1 MDIIIP
7 SSDQIDEVTRMR
19 NTWKPNPRQAAF
31 LAVPFTVKEAFYG
44 GGAGS
49 GKSDVLLVYG
59 ILNRWHENPLY
70 KQVFLRRT
78 FPELKNE
85 ILGRSREIYSKFGAT
100 FNKTDMIWTFPRED
114 QYGSGGMSTNAGAQI
129 FLGHCET
136 EDDVHKYDSMQISCF
151 TPDELTSLT
160 EFIYLYITFE
170 RNRSPLH
177 SGLPSIT
184 RAAGMPGGIGHTFV
198 KKRFV
203 DPAPEGDKII
213 IGKGGN
219 KRIYIHATLAD
230 NPYIDPTYS
239 QSLDGRPEAE
249 RKAKKFGDWSAYL
262 GQVFDEFRDKH
273 YPDEPS
279 EALHV
284 VEPFEIPDYWP
295 KFVII
300 DWGYRAN
307 NWVGFFA
314 VSPNKRLF
322 LYRELTWIKTKIA
335 EWGPIVKDYIDL
347 EQPKKVKV
355 CKSAGQD
362 RGQDHTIQTEIE
374 REIGCPV
381 ELTLNTPGSRIA
393 GKMLLHEYFRWVPK
407 KLPNKKEQLVYSE
420 EYALRVYRLHG
431 QEAYDAYQALF
442 VPPAPE
448 DNLPKYQIFCC
459 SASNHDGHVNCC
471 PMAIDAIKACNY
483 PENTKGDKPAEDVAE
498 FNGDDAYDGQRYG
511 VDAAEQYFE
520 EAVEEFKKVQAE
532 AKIIQQLKNTGD
544 WTAYYRN
551 AHVLDVSKSVNPVG
565 MFKPGS
571 NVGPSKKLGVRMFH
585 R

>member
-7 SSDQIDEVTRMR
+7 KDTDAVKQMQHS
-19 NTWKPNPRQAAF
+19 WKPNLRQAAF
-31 LAVPFTVKEAFYG
+31 LSVPWTIKEAFYG

-59 ILNRWHENPLY
+59 ILNRWHENPLW

-85 ILGRSREIYSKFGAT
+85 ILGRSREIYSRFGAT

-129 FLGHCET
+129 FLGHCEN
-136 EDDVHKYDSMQISCF
+136 EDDVHKYDSMQICLF
-151 TPDELTSLT
+151 TPDEITSLT

-170 RNRSPLH
+170 RNRSPIQ

-203 DPAPEGDKII
+203 DPCPEGGKII
-213 IGKGGN
+213 VGKGNN

-230 NPYIDPTYS
+230 NPHIDPTYS

-262 GQVFDEFRDKH
+262 GQVFDEFREKN
-273 YPDEPS
+273 YPDEPTH
-279 EALHV
+279 ALHV
-284 VEPFEIPDYWP
+284 VEPFEIPTWWP
-295 KFVII
+295 KFYII
-300 DWGYRAN
+300 DWGFKAN

-314 VSPNKRLF
+314 VSPNRRLY
-322 LYRELTWIKTKIA
+322 LYRELVWTKTKIA
-335 EWGPIVKDYIDL
+335 EWGPVVKEFADL
-347 EQPKKVKV
+347 ESPRVIKV
-355 CKSAGQD
+355 CKSAGQE

-374 REIGCPV
+374 RELSRSV
-381 ELTLNTPGSRIA
+381 TLTLNSPGSRVS
-393 GKMLLHEYFRWVPK
+393 GKMLLHEYLRWAPK
-407 KLPNKKEQLVYSE
+407 KLPRQSEQLVYSE
-420 EYALRVYRLHG
+420 EYALKIFRLNG
-431 QEAYDAYQALF
+431 EEAYRAYQLLF

-448 DNLPKYQIFCC
+448 DNLPKYQIFRC
-459 SASNHDGHVNCC
+459 NTQQHEGHPNCC
-471 PMAIDAIKACNY
+471 PMAVESIKACNY
-483 PENTKGDKPAEDVAE
+483 ADSKNDIPAEDVAQ
-498 FNGDDAYDGQRYG
+498 FNGDDAYDGQRYA
-511 VDAAEQYFE
+511 VDEAERYFE
-520 EAVEEFKKVQAE
+520 EAKDEFSKIEKQAKLE
-532 AKIIQQLKNTGD
+532 AALRATGD
-544 WTAYYRN
+544 WTAFYRN
-551 AHVLDVSKSVNPVG
+551 AHAVDASESVNPTG
-565 MFKPGS
+565 LFHKGG
-571 NVGPSKKLGVRMFH
+571 NRLGTRMYS